1 MSDKSNKYGYVGVD
15 IPAQSF
21 GSNKGVFNPAE
32 INELVADN
40 KWTTFGQLELI
51 ETQTYSSTVSFVDFT
66 SIQESTYNV
75 HFMTF
80 SQMSGATDNTATINI
95 RFYESGVLETASV
108 YQWARQNA
116 GLNPSVGF
124 NQDKTTTASY
134 ISTLFGSGTA
144 TGENDSG
151 YAYFYNL
158 GDSSKYSFTTFQCV
172 GLTNESYYMGAFG
185 SGVLPQASTVDGIR
199 ILMNSGNYNDFKVSL
214 YGIRYS

>member
-1 MSDKSNKYGYVGVD
+1 MPYGYLGQNLPNQTV
-15 IPAQSF
+15 
-21 GSNKGVFNPAE
+21 SNSGVFSITDVAE
-32 INELVADN
+32 LQSQG
-40 KWTTFGQLELI
+40 KLGGSLELI
-51 ETQTYSSTVSFVDFT
+51 EEQTYSSAVSFVDFT
-66 SIQESTYNV
+66 SIQENKYDV

-108 YQWARQNA
+108 YQLARQNA

-124 NQDKTTTASY
+124 LESRTTGANL

-172 GLTNESYYMGAFG
+172 GLTNESYYQGSFG
-185 SGVLPQASTVDGIR
+185 GGVLPQASTVDGIR
-199 ILMNSGNYNDFKVSL
+199 IMMNSGNYNDFNIKL
-214 YGIRYS
+214 FGIKQI